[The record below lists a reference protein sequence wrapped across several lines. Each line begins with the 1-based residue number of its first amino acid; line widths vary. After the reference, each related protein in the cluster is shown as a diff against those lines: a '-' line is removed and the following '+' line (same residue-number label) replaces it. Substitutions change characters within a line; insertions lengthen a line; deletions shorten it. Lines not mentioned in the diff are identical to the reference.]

1 MQRRQPECLE
11 KILGNIKEG
20 KNSLVWKKNA
30 YNYVEVVSE
39 IYSVVYL
46 NELAPIKSKLIQLIS
61 TIQET
66 RDRKAPTPTQ
76 FQRMTIEELKEMLF
90 KKASGFKVVVV
101 FNHFER
107 LTPAT
112 SRFWLSVS
120 SHERIVFL
128 GSICGNFKKE
138 VFGFYQTFEVVNER
152 LMKNEGS
159 GSEMDI
165 TMPFVLIVGAFI
177 FICFLKI
184 SLIGSVMLV
193 SALWFAFLVVRT
205 LLYLIR

>member
-1 MQRRQPECLE
+1 MQTRKPDCLE
-11 KILGNIKEG
+11 KILENIKAG
-20 KNSLVWKKNA
+20 KNSLVWKKNSFE
-30 YNYVEVVSE
+30 YVEAVSE
-39 IYSVVYL
+39 SYAVVYL

-61 TIQET
+61 TIQEI
-66 RDRKAPTPTQ
+66 RDRKVPTSTQ
-76 FQRMTIEELKEMLF
+76 FQRMTIDELKEMLF
-90 KKASGFKVVVV
+90 KKSSGIKVVIM

-107 LTPAT
+107 LTPST

-120 SHERIVFL
+120 SHERIVFI

-138 VFGFYQTFEVVNER
+138 VFGFYQTFEVVNEK

-165 TMPFVLIVGAFI
+165 TMPFILVLGAFI
-177 FICFLKI
+177 FICFLKV
-184 SLIGSVMLV
+184 SLTGSVMLV

>member
-1 MQRRQPECLE
+1 MQPRKPECLE
-11 KILGNIKEG
+11 KILENIKAG

-30 YNYVEVVSE
+30 YNYVEAVSE
-39 IYSVVYL
+39 SYAVVYL
-46 NELAPIKSKLIQLIS
+46 NELAPIKPKLIQLI
-61 TIQET
+61 TAIQET
-66 RDRKAPTPTQ
+66 RDRKVPAPTQ

-90 KKASGFKVVVV
+90 KKVSGFKVVLV

-112 SRFWLSVS
+112 SRFWLSIS
-120 SHERIVFL
+120 GHERIVFL

-138 VFGFYQTFEVVNER
+138 AFGFYQTFEVVNQK
-152 LMKNEGS
+152 LMKSEGS
-159 GSEMDI
+159 GSEIDI

-184 SLIGSVMLV
+184 SLIGSVMLI

>member
-1 MQRRQPECLE
+1 MQTRQPECLE

-39 IYSVVYL
+39 SYSVVYL

-61 TIQET
+61 TIQEI
-66 RDRKAPTPTQ
+66 RNRKVPTSTQ

-90 KKASGFKVVVV
+90 KKTSGFKLVVV
-101 FNHFER
+101 FNHFEL

-120 SHERIVFL
+120 GHERIVFL

-138 VFGFYQTFEVVNER
+138 VFGFYQTFEVVNEK
-152 LMKNEGS
+152 LMKTEGS

-184 SLIGSVMLV
+184 SLIGPVMLV